1 MKPAN
6 SCTNSILTAMMLE
19 AVDVPLKNKLLKF
32 NKQFFIMLLISLL
45 CFAFKGYSQEGKK
58 PNILWITCE
67 DMSLHLSSFGEKKI
81 KTPHLDSLASQG
93 IRYMNTYTVAGVC
106 APSRSA
112 IITGMYPSSI
122 GTGNMRNFSPGK
134 KTNESSPIPSYSVVL
149 PPYVKCFP
157 EYLRQDGYYCTNN
170 SKQDY
175 QFEAP
180 VTVWDES
187 SAKAHWRNRPEGKPF
202 FSVFNLTITHESQ
215 IWARD
220 KEPLLV
226 DPNLVTVP
234 PYYPDVPEVRHDIAR
249 NLTNIIRMDQ
259 QVGKLIEEL
268 KNDGLY
274 DNTIIF
280 FYSDHGDGLPYV
292 KREVLIRGLHIP
304 LIVRLP
310 GNKNAGTVDNALISS
325 VDFAP
330 TVLSLAGIPVPSYMP
345 GLAFLGSQKS
355 KKGRKYIYAA
365 RDRMDTEVD
374 RVRAVFDSRYEYLK
388 NYMPEKSHYQEIEY
402 RLQMPMMRKIIA
414 MKESGQLNSL
424 QMRWF
429 SPNKSLEELYDTSTD
444 PYQFHNLANDPAYK
458 KKLIELR
465 GSLQNWIK
473 QAGDKNAVSEKNLIK
488 QMWNGKNTPPVT
500 AAPLITRKAK
510 GVTIS
515 CATAGASIGFKIHR
529 EGAAGEPEVWD
540 IYQSREIPLNHGDKL
555 LVQVQRIGF
564 EPSQVTFTF

>member
-1 MKPAN
+1 MKFKKYY
-6 SCTNSILTAMMLE
+6 CIT
-19 AVDVPLKNKLLKF
+19 
-32 NKQFFIMLLISLL
+32 LLIPLL
-45 CFAFKGYSQEGKK
+45 CFAFRGYSQKSKK

-67 DMSLHLSSFGEKKI
+67 DMSLHLSSFGENTI
-81 KTPHLDSLASQG
+81 KTPHLDGLASQG
-93 IRYMNTYTVAGVC
+93 IRYTNAYTAAGVC

-112 IITGMYPSSI
+112 IITGMYPTSI

-134 KTNESSPIPSYSVVL
+134 KTNVNSPVPSYSVLL

-157 EYLRQDGYYCTNN
+157 EYLRQAGYYCTNN

-220 KEPLLV
+220 KESLLV
-226 DPNLVTVP
+226 DPNKVTVP

-259 QVGKLIEEL
+259 QVGKIIEEL

-304 LIVRLP
+304 LIVRIP
-310 GNKNAGTVDNALISS
+310 GGKNADTVNDALTSS

-345 GLAFLGSQKS
+345 GHAFLGSQKFIQ
-355 KKGRKYIYAA
+355 GRKYIYAA
-365 RDRMDTEVD
+365 RDRMDTELD
-374 RVRAVFDSRYEYLK
+374 RVRAVFDSRYEYLR
-388 NYMPEKSHYQEIEY
+388 NYMPEKSYYQNIEY

-414 MKESGQLNSL
+414 MRDSGLLNAL

-429 SPNKSLEELYDTSTD
+429 SPNKPLEELYDTRSD

-458 KKLIELR
+458 KKLTELR
-465 GSLQNWIK
+465 EVLQSWMK
-473 QAGDKNAVSEKNLIK
+473 QVGDKNAVPEKTLIK

-500 AAPLITRKAK
+500 AQPLITRKAK
-510 GVTIS
+510 GVAIS
-515 CATAGASIGFKIHR
+515 CATAGASIGFKIQR
-529 EGAAGEPEVWD
+529 KDAAREPEVWD
-540 IYQSREIPLNHGDKL
+540 VYQSGEIHLNHGDKL
-555 LVQVQRIGF
+555 IVQAQRIGY
-564 EPSQVTFTF
+564 EPSQAVFTF